1 MNTFFKIIN
10 PLVFML
16 FFFFSSYYLGEN
28 RFSLSSDLAM
38 NIILQIKDF
47 LLSLAWFCFYFFIIR
62 LNNLVFIN
70 FILKNMMNI
79 LIPKFLV
86 QTINVLIFIIL
97 IIAILNGIYNIPLT
111 GLLAT
116 TSALGVGI
124 AFGMRDILSDIF
136 AGIAISIEKP
146 FKLNENIELESGLRG
161 EVYDITWRSTSI
173 RTVYNTMICVPNSKI
188 NAMEIIN
195 FNRPKRFYKLVD
207 EFYLNYSVPINKVR
221 RIVLSVLE
229 AENINLDK
237 EKVSVHVVN
246 LDTKGVK
253 YLITYFCPDIMS
265 ELMIRT
271 KVLSKIVKK
280 LGESNLKPSYQK
292 FDINYS
298 SVKDLPIDIEKID
311 FLKRIDLFSTLSK
324 ECLEKLA
331 DSLCEIKINE
341 NNIFIKEGQKDS
353 GSLYLLKEG
362 LVEVFKTDIQTQ
374 KEIMVSKIESGNYFG
389 EFSLL
394 TGKPR
399 SATIKSKTECLIYE
413 INAEDIM
420 PVLSDNNK
428 LLEHLSKILAD
439 RELYNNNAIV
449 SSSASKNEEKEKIRK
464 RILLK
469 IKNIFNLK

>member
-1 MNTFFKIIN
+1 
-10 PLVFML
+10 ML